1 MRCKHEG
8 FHTITSS
15 YDRRRRVLT
24 CFRRCDDCG
33 ARLAEVDQFAYE
45 PRYVARPVEPW
56 VGDPDLGT
64 TPPNLTRAVTTI
76 ERISE
81 DAGVRDPGDRS

>member
-1 MRCKHEG
+1 MHQG

-15 YDRRRRVLT
+15 YDRRRRILT

-33 ARLAEVDQFAYE
+33 ARLAEVGQFAYK
-45 PRYVARPVEPW
+45 PRYVARPVEPG
-56 VGDPDLGT
+56 VEGPDIGT
-64 TPPNLTRAVTTI
+64 TAQDIRAVTAI
-76 ERISE
+76 EPISE